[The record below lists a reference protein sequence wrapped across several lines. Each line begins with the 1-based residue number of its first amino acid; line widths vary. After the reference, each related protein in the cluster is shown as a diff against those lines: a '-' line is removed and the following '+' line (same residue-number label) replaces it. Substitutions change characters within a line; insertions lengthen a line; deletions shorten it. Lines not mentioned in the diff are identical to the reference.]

1 VAASYAWWIHRQ
13 LAPIPAAPD
22 PPPWWRTLLLAV
34 LTAGIVLLGVNA
46 ARKLTL
52 CRRLKIDP
60 LTA

>member
-1 VAASYAWWIHRQ
+1 MGGSGGGSDVGVWG
-13 LAPIPAAPD
+13 
-22 PPPWWRTLLLAV
+22 V
-34 LTAGIVLLGVNA
+34 GAGEGVGFEPTRSVNA